1 MLETKISDDLKAA
14 LKGGDKIKVSV
25 LRMFISDLKN
35 RKIADKVKDLD
46 DETVSAVMK
55 KMAKRYTDSIDQF
68 KQAGRDDLVEKE
80 TSELQVLKEY
90 LPESIPKE
98 ELSGI
103 VNEVIKEMGTVSQK
117 DMGTVIKNVL
127 SRVGGRADGKDVSRI
142 VKEKLS

>member
-1 MLETKISDDLKAA
+1 MLEAKISDDLKTA
-14 LKGGDKIKVSV
+14 LKSGDKIKVSV

-46 DETVSAVMK
+46 DEIVTAVMK
-55 KMAKRYTDSIDQF
+55 KMAKRYADSIDQF

-80 TSELQVLKEY
+80 TSELRVLKEY
-90 LPESIPKE
+90 LPESMPEE

-103 VNEVIKEMGTVSQK
+103 VSEVIKELGAESQK

-127 SRVGGRADGKDVSRI
+127 GRVSGRADGKDVSRI